1 MAEAWKKYKQA
12 IANKRQGN
20 KKKST
25 SSDIL
30 KKEEIIVQ
38 RLSAEVTGKAQKYS
52 RVGPREFIPYEHD
65 EISISNIKDACIK
78 HFASIQLLK
87 TWNVIFW
94 RANNVLLVPLLTI
107 YQTYESFTYAL

>member
-52 RVGPREFIPYEHD
+52 RVGRKYNWCENCQI
-65 EISISNIKDACIK
+65 
-78 HFASIQLLK
+78 
-87 TWNVIFW
+87 
-94 RANNVLLVPLLTI
+94 LTM
-107 YQTYESFTYAL
+107 